1 MVLALQVTY
10 QKLPD
15 LQRLFVLIL
24 SEIQFQVNCCIVAMS
39 PLPVVYGTVG
49 RIESLLDPSIYG
61 RFADLP
67 QNGKRF
73 ISSRT
78 KNFSTVSATVKCMQ
92 RQLPP

>member
-1 MVLALQVTY
+1 
-10 QKLPD
+10 
-15 LQRLFVLIL
+15 
-24 SEIQFQVNCCIVAMS
+24 MS

-67 QNGKRF
+67 QNGKSF

-78 KNFSTVSATVKCMQ
+78 KKFLDSVCNRKVHAAAA
-92 RQLPP
+92 PP